1 MENETILREVDDLV
15 ISDVKIGLPGSSER
29 IEAYKN
35 FYANNKDQTPFVLT
49 TLKKRLDSDKD

>member
-49 TLKKRLDSDKD
+49 TLKKKT